1 METNNIQNEAE
12 IDLKQILHAILDKIG
27 LIIVVGILA
36 GIIAFM
42 YTKFMI
48 DPIYQSTTQIYVR
61 SKAETNTSTNTYTD
75 LQTSNILIKDYQ
87 VAITSRKVMDN
98 VIEKLD
104 LNMNSDS
111 LASMTTVAGITDSRF
126 INISVRSKDPLE
138 AKRIVDAVRDESKE
152 QIKAIME
159 IDVVPTSE
167 GDTPTSPVSPSM
179 NRNIAI
185 GIILGVFLTIGIV
198 VVRFMMD
205 DTIKTPE
212 DLENILGISV
222 LSSIPIVDS
231 NRSKKKKKLK
241 PATARN

>member
-12 IDLKQILHAILDKIG
+12 IDLKQILGAIIDKIG

-61 SKAETNTSTNTYTD
+61 SKAETNANTYTD

-87 VAITSRKVMDN
+87 VTITSRPVMDK

-104 LNMNSDS
+104 LNMSSDS
-111 LASMTTVAGITDSRF
+111 LASMVTVAGITDSRY
-126 INISVRSKDPLE
+126 INISVKSKDPLE

-159 IDVVPTSE
+159 IDVVTNAE
-167 GDTPTSPVSPSM
+167 GNTPTAPVSPSM
-179 NRNIAI
+179 SRNVAI
-185 GIILGVFLTIGIV
+185 GIILGVFVTAGII

-212 DLENILGISV
+212 DIENILGISV

-231 NRSKKKKKLK
+231 SKVKKRKKLK
-241 PATARN
+241 PAMARN